1 MASNAP
7 NQNVANAGAFDT
19 LLGGWKTYLTAGIGI
34 IINAVGAF
42 DIYDFTTEQITSIN
56 GIVIMA
62 AAIFLRMGIKKAQ
75 SSAASAQ
82 VSAQGAKQAATMIA
96 RQSPVQSAVAANAQ
110 SLNAPQVVDPTRFD
124 RT

>member
-7 NQNVANAGAFDT
+7 NPNTPTPNASAFDT
-19 LLGGWKTYLTAGIGI
+19 VLGGWKTYLTAGIGI
-34 IINAVGAF
+34 IINAIGAF

-82 VSAQGAKQAATMIA
+82 VSAQGAKQAATMAA
-96 RQSPVQSAVAANAQ
+96 RQNPVQSAGQNPVA
-110 SLNAPQVVDPTRFD
+110 SIDKDSFMMP
-124 RT
+124 